1 MNNDLKD
8 KRVIITAAATG
19 IGRVT
24 AESFLAAGARVHV
37 CDVDETGLKEFKAAR
52 AALGTTV
59 ADVSDAEQVDRLFDD
74 ALRHLG
80 GLDIMV
86 NNAGI
91 AGPTANV
98 EDVRPDDWRRTLA
111 VNLDATYL
119 CCRRTVP
126 ILKQNRGG
134 AIVNLSSAAGLHGF
148 ARRTPYAS
156 AKWAI
161 VGLTKSLALELGP
174 FGVRV
179 NCICPGA
186 VEGDRIERVIKAEAK
201 ASGKPED
208 EVRANT
214 VRYTAMKTFVSPH
227 DIASMILFL
236 CSDRGARISGQA
248 LPVDGY
254 LYTLGD

>member
-1 MNNDLKD
+1 MSEGLEN

-24 AESFLAAGARVHV
+24 AEAFLAAGAKVYV
-37 CDVDETGLKEFKAAR
+37 CDVDEAGLKAFKAAHP
-52 AALGTTV
+52 AVGATPADV
-59 ADVSDAEQVDRLFDD
+59 ADPMQVDRFFDA
-74 ALRHLG
+74 ALANLG
-80 GLDIMV
+80 GLDFMV

-91 AGPTANV
+91 AGPTANI
-98 EDVRPDDWRRTLA
+98 EDVKLDDWRRTLA
-111 VNLDATYL
+111 VNLDATYM
-119 CCRRTVP
+119 CCRRAVP
-126 ILKQNRGG
+126 VLKKNGSG
-134 AIVNLSSAAGLHGF
+134 AIINLSSAAGIHGF

-174 FGVRV
+174 FGIRV
-179 NCICPGA
+179 NAICPGA

-201 ASGKPED
+201 ASGRSED
-208 EVRANT
+208 EVRKNT
-214 VRYTAMKTFVSPH
+214 VRYTAMKTFVSPQ
-227 DIASMILFL
+227 DIANMILFL
-236 CSDRGARISGQA
+236 CSSAGARVSGQA